1 MLAWKSF
8 LSAAIFSG
16 ISLLRMN
23 IFLRGLLLPLLTL
36 AVTVAEPLGGS
47 EAVDSMMAALVNV
60 FGPPPL

>member
-1 MLAWKSF
+1 
-8 LSAAIFSG
+8 
-16 ISLLRMN
+16 MN

-36 AVTVAEPLGGS
+36 AVTVAEPPLGGS